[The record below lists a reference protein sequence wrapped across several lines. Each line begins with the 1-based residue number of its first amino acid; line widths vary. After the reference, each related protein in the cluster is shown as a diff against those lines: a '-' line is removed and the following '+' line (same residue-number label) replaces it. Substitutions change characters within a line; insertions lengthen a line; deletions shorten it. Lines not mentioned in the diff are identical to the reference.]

1 MNCENKIQRQ
11 WVTLFGL
18 WRFKGVS
25 IKYLLTYYKLHKSVK
40 ITKIEIINVSTFPTA
55 SSAAFSALFAATTT
69 TSFVDQIFVWPKSS
83 NLSRSLG

>member
-1 MNCENKIQRQ
+1 MGYAI
-11 WVTLFGL
+11 
-18 WRFKGVS
+18 WRFKGDSV
-25 IKYLLTYYKLHKSVK
+25 KYLLTYYKLHKSVK
-40 ITKIEIINVSTFPTA
+40 ITKIEIINVSTFSTA